1 MDLQRTLNILKR
13 IVDELWDLL
22 IKKELDGLDADD
34 KKRIGQ
40 LKKEVKKVE
49 SSMNAKGIK
58 NSSIQRLIQ
67 LAKELIDELEK

>member
-1 MDLQRTLNILKR
+1 MDLQRTMNKLKR

-22 IKKELDGLDADD
+22 IKKELDGLDAND
-34 KKRIGQ
+34 KNRIDQ
-40 LKKEVKKVE
+40 LKGELKKVE
-49 SSMNAKGIK
+49 SSMNTKGIK

>member
-1 MDLQRTLNILKR
+1 MDLQRTMNKLKR

-22 IKKELDGLDADD
+22 IKKELDGLDAND
-34 KKRIGQ
+34 KNRIDQ
-40 LKKEVKKVE
+40 LKGELKKVE
-49 SSMNAKGIK
+49 SSMNPKGIK